1 MYFSVPAVFLTP
13 GINQLTESVTN
24 ELNLLNTSVID
35 LLDHNDPS
43 SGELVQSCKCLRH
56 ELNRSDDE
64 IKTIQFI
71 NNCLLIALQCFDN
84 TETFI
89 EPAKFTRMRQLITT
103 LSSELKAQGLE
114 ASQQLVTPLVETEPT
129 IPLPSALPELA
140 KLPVNDRFDN
150 VENWSMSEP
159 TTTAVAK
166 SDDEQTIISNTTSC
180 TVSQSYDEL
189 DKSDVESARFERLT
203 KIVHSSNKAAF
214 AMSDY
219 LNIILSTTIPPLL
232 SLAEKIKYFLT
243 TNIGEKVFLGSLLI
257 SVVAVL
263 WALLTGMA
271 DVMFIPETQSKL
283 F

>member
-13 GINQLTESVTN
+13 EINQLTESITN
-24 ELNLLNTSVID
+24 ELNLLNASVID

-71 NNCLLIALQCFDN
+71 TSCLLIAIQCFDN

-89 EPAKFTRMRQLITT
+89 ESTKFTRIRHFITT
-103 LSSELKAQGLE
+103 LSLELKTQGLE
-114 ASQQLVTPLVETEPT
+114 ASQQLIMPLIEAEPMM
-129 IPLPSALPELA
+129 PSPSALPELE
-140 KLPVNDRFDN
+140 KLPINEKFDN
-150 VENWSMSEP
+150 IENWSMSEP
-159 TTTAVAK
+159 TTAMIK

-189 DKSDVESARFERLT
+189 DKSDVESARFEGLT
-203 KIVHSSNKAAF
+203 KFVHSSNKAAF
-214 AMSDY
+214 AMSDCFH
-219 LNIILSTTIPPLL
+219 IVLSTTIPPLL
-232 SLAEKIKYFLT
+232 SITEIFKQFLT
-243 TNIGEKVFLGSLLI
+243 TNVGEKLFLGSLLV

-271 DVMFIPETQSKL
+271 DAMFVPEKKSNL